1 VREYRPK
8 SAAEIARNMAA
19 IRSTANLTETALR
32 KAIHRKG
39 FRYRKNVSGV
49 PGRPDLVF
57 PREKVAVFV
66 DGDYWH
72 GRLLRE
78 RGLEALESTLRTPTR
93 GYWLAKFQR
102 NVARDDYVTGILKRQ
117 GWIVLRFWESDIK
130 RDVLPAARR
139 VAQAVRRRRRKLS

>member
-1 VREYRPK
+1 
-8 SAAEIARNMAA
+8 M
-19 IRSTANLTETALR
+19 
-32 KAIHRKG
+32 
-39 FRYRKNVSGV
+39 
-49 PGRPDLVF
+49 
-57 PREKVAVFV
+57 AVFV

-72 GRLLRE
+72 GRLLPE

-130 RDVLPAARR
+130 RDVLPTARQ
-139 VAQAVRRRRRKLS
+139 VAQAVKRRRQTLG